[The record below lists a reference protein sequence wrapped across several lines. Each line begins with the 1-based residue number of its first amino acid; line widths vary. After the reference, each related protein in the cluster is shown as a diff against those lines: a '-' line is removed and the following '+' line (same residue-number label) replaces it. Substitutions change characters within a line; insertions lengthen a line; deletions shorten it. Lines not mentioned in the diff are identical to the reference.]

1 METTKRQGAAAI
13 AKRVVTSLPFILLVA
28 VAIGLGLGQL
38 ASAEVIAV
46 AATVGDVLRQVIM
59 FCVPL
64 IIIGF
69 IAPSIAKLGE
79 NVSRILGVALLAAYL
94 STLGAALLSMAAGFG
109 IIPHLTLGAGTE
121 ALREVPDLEFP
132 LDIPAI
138 MPVTSALALALMLG
152 LAAVWAR
159 ASRFTALL
167 VEFQRMVLAM
177 VTKIVIPILPFF
189 VVCTFATLAYE
200 GALTSQL
207 PVFLVVI
214 GIVLVGHFVWLGV
227 LYGVAGMYSRTNPWE
242 VLRHYG
248 SAYLTAVGTMS
259 SAATLGVAL
268 ECAGQAKTLRRD
280 MVSFGIP
287 LFANIHLC
295 GSVLTEVFFCMVVSQ
310 VLYGSLPS
318 VPTMLL
324 FCVLL
329 GVFAIG
335 APGVPGGT
343 VMASL
348 GLVTGLLGFDG
359 AGTALVL
366 TVFALQDSF
375 GTACNVTGDGALT
388 LILTGYA
395 NRRNMPDA
403 MAPAEVAFFDGE
415 IAEGSGVG
423 RGKPADE
430 GATSVAGAE
439 ARAEAEAFAARGER
453 L

>member
-1 METTKRQGAAAI
+1 METTERPRAATM

-28 VAIGLGLGQL
+28 VAVGLGLGSW
-38 ASAEVIAV
+38 ASADIIAV
-46 AATVGDVLRQVIM
+46 VATVGDVLRQIIM

-79 NVSRILGVALLAAYL
+79 NVSRILGVALFVAYL

-109 IIPHLTLGAGTE
+109 IIPHLTLGAGAE

-167 VEFQRMVLAM
+167 VEFQRMVLTI
-177 VTKIVIPILPFF
+177 VVKIVIPILPFF
-189 VVCTFATLAYE
+189 IVCTFATLAWE

-227 LYGVAGMYSRTNPWE
+227 LYGVAGVYSRTNPWE

-310 VLYGSLPS
+310 ILYGALPS

-375 GTACNVTGDGALT
+375 GTACNITGDGALT
-388 LILTGYA
+388 LILSGYA
-395 NRRNMPDA
+395 NRHDVADA
-403 MAPAEVAFFDGE
+403 MGAAEEAFFDEE
-415 IAEGSGVG
+415 IAEGAGVG

-430 GATSVAGAE
+430 GATSLTGAIE
-439 ARAEAEAFAARGER
+439 NDTPATP
-453 L
+453 

>member
-1 METTKRQGAAAI
+1 METTKRGGAAI
-13 AKRVVTSLPFILLVA
+13 LKQVVTSLPFILLVA
-28 VAIGLGLGQL
+28 VAAGLGIGSV

-46 AATVGDVLRQVIM
+46 VATIGDVLRQVIV

-64 IIIGF
+64 IIVGF

-109 IIPHLTLGAGTE
+109 IIPHLTLAEGAE
-121 ALREVPDLEFP
+121 ALREVPSLEFP

-152 LAAVWAR
+152 LAAVWAK

-167 VEFQRMVLAM
+167 VEFQRMVLTI
-177 VTKIVIPILPFF
+177 VVKIVIPILPFF
-189 VVCTFATLAYE
+189 IVCTFAGLAWE
-200 GALTSQL
+200 GTLTSQL

-214 GIVLVGHFVWLGV
+214 AIVLVGHFVWLGV
-227 LYGVAGMYSRTNPWE
+227 LYGAAGAYSRTNPWE

-310 VLYGSLPS
+310 ILYGALPS
-318 VPTMLL
+318 LPTMLL

-395 NRRNMPDA
+395 NRHEVADA
-403 MAPAEVAFFDGE
+403 MVPADEAFFDGE
-415 IAEGSGVG
+415 VAEAAGAG
-423 RGKPADE
+423 RGKPAGE
-430 GATSVAGAE
+430 GAVS
-439 ARAEAEAFAARGER
+439 RS
-453 L
+453 

>member
-1 METTKRQGAAAI
+1 METTKRGGAAI
-13 AKRVVTSLPFILLVA
+13 LKQVVTSLPFILLVA
-28 VAIGLGLGQL
+28 VAAGLGIGSV

-46 AATVGDVLRQVIM
+46 VATIGDVLRQVIV

-64 IIIGF
+64 IIVGF

-109 IIPHLTLGAGTE
+109 IIPHLTLAEGAE
-121 ALREVPDLEFP
+121 ALREVPSLEFP

-152 LAAVWAR
+152 LAAVWAK

-167 VEFQRMVLAM
+167 VEFQRMVLAI
-177 VTKIVIPILPFF
+177 VVKIVIPILPFF
-189 VVCTFATLAYE
+189 IVCTFAGLAWE

-214 GIVLVGHFVWLGV
+214 AIVLVGHFVWLGV
-227 LYGVAGMYSRTNPWE
+227 LYAGAYSRTNPWE

-310 VLYGSLPS
+310 ILYGALPS
-318 VPTMLL
+318 LPTMLL

-395 NRRNMPDA
+395 NRHEVADA
-403 MAPAEVAFFDGE
+403 MAPADEAFFDGE
-415 IAEGSGVG
+415 VAEAAGAG
-423 RGKPADE
+423 RGKPAGE
-430 GATSVAGAE
+430 GATS
-439 ARAEAEAFAARGER
+439 RS
-453 L
+453 

>member
-1 METTKRQGAAAI
+1 METTKRGGAAI
-13 AKRVVTSLPFILLVA
+13 LKQVVTSLPFILLVA
-28 VAIGLGLGQL
+28 VAAGLGIGSV

-46 AATVGDVLRQVIM
+46 VATIGDVLRQVIV

-64 IIIGF
+64 IIVGF

-109 IIPHLTLGAGTE
+109 IIPHLTLAEGAE
-121 ALREVPDLEFP
+121 ALREVPSLEFP

-152 LAAVWAR
+152 LAAVWAK

-167 VEFQRMVLAM
+167 VEFQRMVLTI
-177 VTKIVIPILPFF
+177 VVKIVIPILPFF
-189 VVCTFATLAYE
+189 IVCTFAGLAWE
-200 GALTSQL
+200 GTLTSQL

-214 GIVLVGHFVWLGV
+214 AIVLVGHFVWLGV
-227 LYGVAGMYSRTNPWE
+227 LYGAAGAYSRTNPWE

-310 VLYGSLPS
+310 ILYGALPS
-318 VPTMLL
+318 LPTMLL

-395 NRRNMPDA
+395 NRHEVADA
-403 MAPAEVAFFDGE
+403 MVPADEAFFDGE
-415 IAEGSGVG
+415 VAEAAGAG
-423 RGKPADE
+423 RGKPAGE
-430 GATSVAGAE
+430 GATS
-439 ARAEAEAFAARGER
+439 RS
-453 L
+453 

>member
-1 METTKRQGAAAI
+1 METHEPLESPSVVR
-13 AKRVVTSLPFILLVA
+13 RVVTSLPFILLVA
-28 VAIGLGLGQL
+28 VAAGPVLGQL
-38 ASAEVIAV
+38 ASADVIAV
-46 AATVGDVLRQVIM
+46 VATVGDVLRQIIV

-79 NVSRILGVALLAAYL
+79 NVSRILGVALLIAYA

-109 IIPHLTLGAGTE
+109 IIPHLTLADGAE
-121 ALREVPDLEFP
+121 ALREIPNLDFP

-152 LAAVWAR
+152 LAAVWAK
-159 ASRFTALL
+159 AARFTALL
-167 VEFQRMVLAM
+167 VEFQRMVLAI
-177 VTKIVIPILPFF
+177 VVKIVIPILPVFI
-189 VVCTFATLAYE
+189 VCTFAGLSWE

-214 GIVLVGHFVWLGV
+214 AIVLVGHFIWLAV
-227 LYGVAGMYSRTNPWE
+227 LYGAAGIYSRTNPWE

-310 VLYGSLPS
+310 ILYGALPS
-318 VPTMLL
+318 LPTMLL

-329 GVFAIG
+329 GAFAIG

-388 LILTGYA
+388 LILSGYA
-395 NRRNMPDA
+395 NRHEVADA
-403 MAPAEVAFFDGE
+403 MSPAQEAFFDGE
-415 IAEGSGVG
+415 IAEGAGIG
-423 RGKPADE
+423 REKPAGE
-430 GATSVAGAE
+430 GATSMADRADGDAAAG
-439 ARAEAEAFAARGER
+439 RR
-453 L
+453 

>member
-1 METTKRQGAAAI
+1 METTKRGGAAI
-13 AKRVVTSLPFILLVA
+13 LKQVVTSLPFILLVA
-28 VAIGLGLGQL
+28 VAAGLGIGSV

-46 AATVGDVLRQVIM
+46 VATIGDVLRQVIV

-64 IIIGF
+64 IIVGF

-109 IIPHLTLGAGTE
+109 IIPHLTLAEGAE
-121 ALREVPDLEFP
+121 ALREVPSLEFP

-152 LAAVWAR
+152 LAAVWAK

-167 VEFQRMVLAM
+167 VEFQRMVLTI
-177 VTKIVIPILPFF
+177 VVKIVIPILPFF
-189 VVCTFATLAYE
+189 IVCTFAGLAWE
-200 GALTSQL
+200 GTLTSQL
-207 PVFLVVI
+207 PVFLAVI
-214 GIVLVGHFVWLGV
+214 AIVLVGHFVWLGV
-227 LYGVAGMYSRTNPWE
+227 LYGAAGAYSRTNPWE

-310 VLYGSLPS
+310 ILYGALPS
-318 VPTMLL
+318 LPTMLL

-395 NRRNMPDA
+395 NRHEVADA
-403 MAPAEVAFFDGE
+403 MASADEAFFDGE
-415 IAEGSGVG
+415 VAEAAGAG
-423 RGKPADE
+423 RGKPAGE
-430 GATSVAGAE
+430 GAVS
-439 ARAEAEAFAARGER
+439 RS
-453 L
+453 

>member
-1 METTKRQGAAAI
+1 METTKRGGAAI
-13 AKRVVTSLPFILLVA
+13 LKQVVTSLPFILLVA
-28 VAIGLGLGQL
+28 VAAGLGIGSV

-46 AATVGDVLRQVIM
+46 VATIGDVLRQVIV

-64 IIIGF
+64 IIVGF

-109 IIPHLTLGAGTE
+109 IIPHLTLAEGAE
-121 ALREVPDLEFP
+121 ALREVPNLEFP

-152 LAAVWAR
+152 LAAVWAK

-167 VEFQRMVLAM
+167 VEFQRMVLAI
-177 VTKIVIPILPFF
+177 VVKIVIPILPFF
-189 VVCTFATLAYE
+189 IVCTFAGLAWE

-214 GIVLVGHFVWLGV
+214 AIVLVGHFVWLGV
-227 LYGVAGMYSRTNPWE
+227 LYGAAGAYSRTNPWE

-310 VLYGSLPS
+310 ILYGALPS
-318 VPTMLL
+318 LPTMLL

-395 NRRNMPDA
+395 NRHEVADA
-403 MAPAEVAFFDGE
+403 MVPADEAFFDGE
-415 IAEGSGVG
+415 VAEAAGAG
-423 RGKPADE
+423 RGKPAGE
-430 GATSVAGAE
+430 GATS
-439 ARAEAEAFAARGER
+439 RS
-453 L
+453 

>member
-1 METTKRQGAAAI
+1 METTKRGGAAI
-13 AKRVVTSLPFILLVA
+13 LKQVVTSLPFILLVA
-28 VAIGLGLGQL
+28 VAAGLGIGSV

-46 AATVGDVLRQVIM
+46 VATIGDVLRQVIV

-64 IIIGF
+64 IIVGF

-109 IIPHLTLGAGTE
+109 IIPHLTLAEGAE
-121 ALREVPDLEFP
+121 ALREVPSLEFP

-152 LAAVWAR
+152 LAAVWAK

-167 VEFQRMVLAM
+167 VEFQRMVLAI
-177 VTKIVIPILPFF
+177 VVKIVIPILPFF
-189 VVCTFATLAYE
+189 IVCTFAGLAWE
-200 GALTSQL
+200 GTLTSQL

-214 GIVLVGHFVWLGV
+214 AIVLVGHFVWLGV
-227 LYGVAGMYSRTNPWE
+227 LYGVAGAYSRTNPWE

-310 VLYGSLPS
+310 ILYGALPNL
-318 VPTMLL
+318 PTMFL

-395 NRRNMPDA
+395 NRHEVADA
-403 MAPAEVAFFDGE
+403 MAPADEAFFDGE
-415 IAEGSGVG
+415 VAEAAGAG
-423 RGKPADE
+423 RGKPAGE
-430 GATSVAGAE
+430 GATS
-439 ARAEAEAFAARGER
+439 RS
-453 L
+453 

>member
-1 METTKRQGAAAI
+1 METTKRGGAAILKQA
-13 AKRVVTSLPFILLVA
+13 VTSLPFILLVA
-28 VAIGLGLGQL
+28 VAAGLGIGSV

-46 AATVGDVLRQVIM
+46 VATIGDVLRQVIV

-64 IIIGF
+64 IIVGF

-94 STLGAALLSMAAGFG
+94 STLGAALLSMVAGFG
-109 IIPHLTLGAGTE
+109 IIPHLTLAGGAE
-121 ALREVPDLEFP
+121 ALREVPSLEFP

-152 LAAVWAR
+152 LAAVWAK
-159 ASRFTALL
+159 AARFTALL
-167 VEFQRMVLAM
+167 VEFQRMVLAI
-177 VTKIVIPILPFF
+177 VVKIVIPILPFF
-189 VVCTFATLAYE
+189 IVCTFAGLAWE
-200 GALTSQL
+200 GTLTSQL

-214 GIVLVGHFVWLGV
+214 AIVLVGHFVWLGV
-227 LYGVAGMYSRTNPWE
+227 LYGAAGAYSRTNPWE

-310 VLYGSLPS
+310 ILYGALPGL
-318 VPTMLL
+318 PTMLL

-375 GTACNVTGDGALT
+375 GTACNVTGDGA
-388 LILTGYA
+388 
-395 NRRNMPDA
+395 
-403 MAPAEVAFFDGE
+403 
-415 IAEGSGVG
+415 IAVIVDKIMSG
-423 RGKPADE
+423 K
-430 GATSVAGAE
+430 S
-439 ARAEAEAFAARGER
+439 
-453 L
+453 

>member
-1 METTKRQGAAAI
+1 METTKRGGAAI
-13 AKRVVTSLPFILLVA
+13 LKQVVTSLPFILLVA
-28 VAIGLGLGQL
+28 VAAGLGIGSV

-46 AATVGDVLRQVIM
+46 VATIGDVLRQVIV

-64 IIIGF
+64 IIVGF

-109 IIPHLTLGAGTE
+109 IIPHLTLAEGAE
-121 ALREVPDLEFP
+121 ALREVPSLEFP

-152 LAAVWAR
+152 LAAVWAK

-167 VEFQRMVLAM
+167 VEFQRMVLAI
-177 VTKIVIPILPFF
+177 VVKIVIPILPFF
-189 VVCTFATLAYE
+189 IVCTFAGLAWE

-207 PVFLVVI
+207 PVFLAVI
-214 GIVLVGHFVWLGV
+214 AIVLVGHFVWLGV
-227 LYGVAGMYSRTNPWE
+227 LYGAAGAYSRTNPWE

-310 VLYGSLPS
+310 ILYGALPS
-318 VPTMLL
+318 LPTMLL

-395 NRRNMPDA
+395 NRHEVADA
-403 MAPAEVAFFDGE
+403 MASADEAFFDGE
-415 IAEGSGVG
+415 VAEAAGAG
-423 RGKPADE
+423 RGKPAGE
-430 GATSVAGAE
+430 GAVS
-439 ARAEAEAFAARGER
+439 RS
-453 L
+453 

>member
-1 METTKRQGAAAI
+1 METTKRGGAAI
-13 AKRVVTSLPFILLVA
+13 LKQVVTSLPFILLVA
-28 VAIGLGLGQL
+28 VAAGLGIGSV

-46 AATVGDVLRQVIM
+46 VATIGDVLRQVIV

-64 IIIGF
+64 IIVGF

-109 IIPHLTLGAGTE
+109 IIPHLTLAEGAE
-121 ALREVPDLEFP
+121 ALREVPSLEFP

-152 LAAVWAR
+152 LAAVWAK

-167 VEFQRMVLAM
+167 VEFQRMVLAI
-177 VTKIVIPILPFF
+177 VVKIVIPILPFF
-189 VVCTFATLAYE
+189 IVCTFAGLAWE
-200 GALTSQL
+200 GTLTSQL
-207 PVFLVVI
+207 PVFLAVI
-214 GIVLVGHFVWLGV
+214 AIVLVGHFVWLGV
-227 LYGVAGMYSRTNPWE
+227 LYGAAGAYSRTNPWE

-310 VLYGSLPS
+310 ILYGALPS
-318 VPTMLL
+318 LPTMLL

-395 NRRNMPDA
+395 NRHEVADA
-403 MAPAEVAFFDGE
+403 MASADEAFFDGE
-415 IAEGSGVG
+415 VAEAAGAG
-423 RGKPADE
+423 RGKPAGE
-430 GATSVAGAE
+430 GAVS
-439 ARAEAEAFAARGER
+439 RS
-453 L
+453 

>member
-1 METTKRQGAAAI
+1 METTKRGGAAI
-13 AKRVVTSLPFILLVA
+13 LKQVVTSLPFILLVA
-28 VAIGLGLGQL
+28 VAAGLGIGSV

-46 AATVGDVLRQVIM
+46 VATIGDVLRQVIV

-64 IIIGF
+64 IIVGF

-109 IIPHLTLGAGTE
+109 IIPHLTLAEGAE
-121 ALREVPDLEFP
+121 ALREVPSLEFP

-152 LAAVWAR
+152 LAAVWAK

-167 VEFQRMVLAM
+167 VEFQRMVLA
-177 VTKIVIPILPFF
+177 VVVKIVIPILPFF
-189 VVCTFATLAYE
+189 IVCTFAGLAWE
-200 GALTSQL
+200 GTLTSQL

-214 GIVLVGHFVWLGV
+214 AIVLVGHFVWLGV
-227 LYGVAGMYSRTNPWE
+227 LYGAAGAYSRTNPWE

-310 VLYGSLPS
+310 ILYGALPS
-318 VPTMLL
+318 LPTMLL

-395 NRRNMPDA
+395 NRHEVADA
-403 MAPAEVAFFDGE
+403 MVPADEAFFDGE
-415 IAEGSGVG
+415 VAEAAGAG
-423 RGKPADE
+423 RGKPAGE
-430 GATSVAGAE
+430 GATS
-439 ARAEAEAFAARGER
+439 RS
-453 L
+453 

>member
-1 METTKRQGAAAI
+1 METTKRGGAAI
-13 AKRVVTSLPFILLVA
+13 LKQVVTSLPFILLVA
-28 VAIGLGLGQL
+28 VAAGLGIGSV

-46 AATVGDVLRQVIM
+46 VATIGDVLRQVIV

-64 IIIGF
+64 IIVGF

-109 IIPHLTLGAGTE
+109 IIPHLTLAEGTE
-121 ALREVPDLEFP
+121 ALREVPSLEFP

-152 LAAVWAR
+152 LAAVWAK

-167 VEFQRMVLAM
+167 VEFQRMVLTI
-177 VTKIVIPILPFF
+177 VVKIVIPILPFF
-189 VVCTFATLAYE
+189 IVCTFAGLAWE

-214 GIVLVGHFVWLGV
+214 AIVLVGHFVWLGV
-227 LYGVAGMYSRTNPWE
+227 LYGAAGAYSRTNPWE

-310 VLYGSLPS
+310 ILYGALPS
-318 VPTMLL
+318 LPTMLL

-395 NRRNMPDA
+395 NRHEVADA
-403 MAPAEVAFFDGE
+403 MASADEAFFDGE
-415 IAEGSGVG
+415 VAEAAGAG
-423 RGKPADE
+423 RGKPAGE
-430 GATSVAGAE
+430 GAVS
-439 ARAEAEAFAARGER
+439 RS
-453 L
+453 

>member
-1 METTKRQGAAAI
+1 METTKRGGAAI
-13 AKRVVTSLPFILLVA
+13 LKQVVTSLPFILLVA
-28 VAIGLGLGQL
+28 VAAGLGIGSV

-46 AATVGDVLRQVIM
+46 VATIGDVLRQVIV

-64 IIIGF
+64 IIVGF

-109 IIPHLTLGAGTE
+109 IIPHLTLAEGAE
-121 ALREVPDLEFP
+121 ALREVPSLEFP

-152 LAAVWAR
+152 LAAVWAK

-167 VEFQRMVLAM
+167 VEFQRMVLA
-177 VTKIVIPILPFF
+177 VVVKIVIPILPFF
-189 VVCTFATLAYE
+189 IVCTFAGLAWE
-200 GALTSQL
+200 GTLTSQL

-214 GIVLVGHFVWLGV
+214 AIVLVGHFVWLGV
-227 LYGVAGMYSRTNPWE
+227 LYGAAGAYSRTNPWE

-310 VLYGSLPS
+310 ILYGALPS
-318 VPTMLL
+318 LPTMLL

-395 NRRNMPDA
+395 NRHEVADA
-403 MAPAEVAFFDGE
+403 MVPADEAFFDGE
-415 IAEGSGVG
+415 VAEAAGVG
-423 RGKPADE
+423 RGKPAGE
-430 GATSVAGAE
+430 GATS
-439 ARAEAEAFAARGER
+439 RS
-453 L
+453 

>member
-1 METTKRQGAAAI
+1 METTKRDGAAI
-13 AKRVVTSLPFILLVA
+13 LKQVVTSLPFILLVA
-28 VAIGLGLGQL
+28 VAAGLGIGSV

-46 AATVGDVLRQVIM
+46 VATIGDVLRQVIV

-64 IIIGF
+64 IIVGF

-109 IIPHLTLGAGTE
+109 IIPHLTLAEGAE
-121 ALREVPDLEFP
+121 ALREVPSLEFP

-152 LAAVWAR
+152 LAAVWAK

-167 VEFQRMVLAM
+167 VEFQRMVLA
-177 VTKIVIPILPFF
+177 VVVKIVIPILPFF
-189 VVCTFATLAYE
+189 IVCTFAGLAWE
-200 GALTSQL
+200 GTLTSQL

-214 GIVLVGHFVWLGV
+214 AIVLVGHFVWLGV
-227 LYGVAGMYSRTNPWE
+227 LYGAAGAYSRTNPWE

-310 VLYGSLPS
+310 ILYGALPS
-318 VPTMLL
+318 LPTMLL

-395 NRRNMPDA
+395 NRHEVADA
-403 MAPAEVAFFDGE
+403 MVPADEAFFDGE
-415 IAEGSGVG
+415 VAEAAGVG
-423 RGKPADE
+423 RGKPAGE
-430 GATSVAGAE
+430 GATS
-439 ARAEAEAFAARGER
+439 RS
-453 L
+453 